1 MAGRHGGG
9 NTRQLVTWACAG
21 GTERRTLMSVLFFFF
36 PTLPSFAVP
45 WNPRHWLLMPM
56 WQVES
61 FSFLSLETQRCAQR

>member
-36 PTLPSFAVP
+36 PYPA
-45 WNPRHWLLMPM
+45 
-56 WQVES
+56 
-61 FSFLSLETQRCAQR
+61 FLRCSLEPQTLAADAHVAG